1 MRVVRDP
8 HSLEDALAAARSE
21 ARAAFGKDTIFMEK
35 YVEIPNSKNI
45 RSRQRFLSHPKH
57 IEVQLLGDRHGNIVH
72 LFERDCSL
80 QRKHQKIIEIA
91 PAPKL
96 SSEIRDQIFDA
107 ALKLG
112 RLVKYGRRPM

>member
-1 MRVVRDP
+1 
-8 HSLEDALAAARSE
+8 
-21 ARAAFGKDTIFMEK
+21 
-35 YVEIPNSKNI
+35 
-45 RSRQRFLSHPKH
+45 
-57 IEVQLLGDRHGNIVH
+57 
-72 LFERDCSL
+72 L

-112 RLVKYGRRPM
+112 RLVKYGRRPCRTYG